1 MHYGSILLNFAARS
15 PSRADATENGVLRA
29 ANEPDRSAI
38 PAQNGGL
45 GERSPWP
52 SQSLSVMYRST

>member
-29 ANEPDRSAI
+29 ANEPDRSSHS
-38 PAQNGGL
+38 G
-45 GERSPWP
+45 R
-52 SQSLSVMYRST
+52 